1 MLMTK
6 WELEVEL
13 LNSLTTNH
21 YTSGTLNS
29 NNMKKVEIKLL
40 RSIIE
45 NPVFPHILSR
55 GGVCR
60 KIVVSNYFVRSWPEC
75 KE

>member
-21 YTSGTLNS
+21 YTSGTLNT

-55 GGVCR
+55 EVCVKNR
-60 KIVVSNYFVRSWPEC
+60 SQQLFCEIVA
-75 KE
+75 